1 MDADV
6 ADLER
11 ALEAVKARS
20 TRALANEELYQARIK
35 ELERMN
41 RALVLQ
47 VASLG
52 KGEAA
57 GNVALAGAA
66 ADVAAGRFPRLRT
79 VLVVGGEDKRRQL
92 DPFQQRGVHCV
103 VATPGG

>member
-57 GNVALAGAA
+57 GNVAPAG
-66 ADVAAGRFPRLRT
+66 D
-79 VLVVGGEDKRRQL
+79 GGI
-92 DPFQQRGVHCV
+92 F
-103 VATPGG
+103 

>member
-47 VASLG
+47 V
-52 KGEAA
+52 
-57 GNVALAGAA
+57 
-66 ADVAAGRFPRLRT
+66 RLSARA
-79 VLVVGGEDKRRQL
+79 KRRAMSHWRVPPRTSPPARRPL
-92 DPFQQRGVHCV
+92 SRGRRDETCV
-103 VATPGG
+103 ACAATRPYARATT